1 MERSLR
7 PLRVGDNVRIQ
18 PSDKREKVWKE
29 ATVAESLP
37 NRSYT
42 AVDNNGREH
51 RRNRRHLRAR
61 PKSTHD
67 ETPGLIRLTCRS
79 VMPPPAIEHSISQAN
94 TTTQSPIQ
102 SPARPEPMSPAQQHS
117 EQLPYMN
124 RYGRIIKPPFRF
136 QE

>member
-1 MERSLR
+1 M
-7 PLRVGDNVRIQ
+7 G
-18 PSDKREKVWKE
+18 
-29 ATVAESLP
+29 ESTGETEDTFVLDL
-37 NRSYT
+37 NQ
-42 AVDNNGREH
+42 
-51 RRNRRHLRAR
+51 
-61 PKSTHD
+61 HD

-117 EQLPYMN
+117 EQLPHMN

-136 QE
+136 QEQH